1 MNNLSSTDSLT
12 NVLPPPVRTSWH
24 LVSMNAPARLTFDNG
39 SWVDF
44 ANDPYGL
51 ILTSTNG
58 EETRDWTRRTAN
70 EFALYLVEV
79 SRRPNLPEENSHYA

>member
-1 MNNLSSTDSLT
+1 MQTLSDVSSLT

-24 LVSMNAPARLTFDNG
+24 ISQMDKTARLTFDNG

-44 ANDPYGL
+44 ANDPYGFV
-51 ILTSTNG
+51 LTTTNG